1 MLESSGHVGFAWQ
14 PTHPSINGDML
25 ASFLALSPWTSQAT
39 KLRADTLA
47 FDNPTPF
54 PKPFGRSYP
63 HTTQHHPA
71 PRPAPSNTM
80 NDEDQLHQTALE
92 VIRALKRL
100 SDYSNLRIVV
110 IGGLARMRYSPRS
123 RHTKVSSTPSLV
135 S

>member
-1 MLESSGHVGFAWQ
+1 
-14 PTHPSINGDML
+14 
-25 ASFLALSPWTSQAT
+25 
-39 KLRADTLA
+39 
-47 FDNPTPF
+47 
-54 PKPFGRSYP
+54 
-63 HTTQHHPA
+63 
-71 PRPAPSNTM
+71 M